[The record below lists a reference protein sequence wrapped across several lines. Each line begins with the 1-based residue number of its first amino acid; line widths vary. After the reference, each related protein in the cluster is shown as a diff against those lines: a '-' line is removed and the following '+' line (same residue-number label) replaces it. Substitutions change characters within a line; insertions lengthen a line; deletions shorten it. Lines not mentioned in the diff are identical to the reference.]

1 MTTQLMWLQL
11 MVPASLLLVGHLL
24 LTVKRF
30 VVTERGKEKSD
41 AASAESNRMLGLAFQ
56 GRASSTWPSTNSACA
71 RRMTR

>member
-30 VVTERGKEKSD
+30 VVTERGKENQTPTRL
-41 AASAESNRMLGLAFQ
+41 NRIACWVSRFR
-56 GRASSTWPSTNSACA
+56 GRASSTWPSTSSASA
-71 RRMTR
+71 RWTTR